1 MLNAV
6 CMYVCSMCS
15 ETFMDDVGVLE
26 KYLDS
31 LRPSIPYNE
40 KFQEGWFSPT
50 VVLSTFTPPSAVD
63 WSIPAAVCLEASPS
77 TSLEEKWDMLYI
89 LPTQHTL

>member
-1 MLNAV
+1 MVPSKYLFKPYCDAIIPLKYSNFSINILYI
-6 CMYVCSMCS
+6 YVECLVYVQCVS

-40 KFQEGWFSPT
+40 KFQEG
-50 VVLSTFTPPSAVD
+50 
-63 WSIPAAVCLEASPS
+63 
-77 TSLEEKWDMLYI
+77 
-89 LPTQHTL
+89 

>member
-40 KFQEGWFSPT
+40 KFQEG
-50 VVLSTFTPPSAVD
+50 
-63 WSIPAAVCLEASPS
+63 
-77 TSLEEKWDMLYI
+77 
-89 LPTQHTL
+89 